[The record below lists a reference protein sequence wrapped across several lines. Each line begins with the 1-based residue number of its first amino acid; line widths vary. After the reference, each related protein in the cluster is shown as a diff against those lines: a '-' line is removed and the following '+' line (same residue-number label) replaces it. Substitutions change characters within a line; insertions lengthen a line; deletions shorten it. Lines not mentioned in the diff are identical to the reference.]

1 MQEFLIQNN
10 KLIYVKISKSKNHQN
25 IVLKNNMDGFD
36 DKKLLFK
43 ETLNYIK
50 HQKIQ
55 PSKIKVQ
62 KYNKV
67 LNLELFYEIQEMMK
81 IIITNIDSD
90 DAINNATIL
99 QTINKMTT
107 NIDKTLLSLA
117 NLHNDIMILTQQ
129 INKIEAEEC
138 EIMI

>member
-10 KLIYVKISKSKNHQN
+10 KLIYVKISKSKNHKN

-62 KYNKV
+62 KHNKA
-67 LNLELFYEIQEMMK
+67 LTLELIYNLQETIK
-81 IIITNIDSD
+81 IIIVNLGSSD
-90 DAINNATIL
+90 EINNKIVL
-99 QTINKMTT
+99 QAINKMTT
-107 NIDKTLLSLA
+107 NIDETLLGLA

-129 INKIEAEEC
+129 INKIEVEEC